1 LLLKSIFKKE
11 KYEINR
17 KKITEFIDE
26 IDSPSSA
33 PGGENVL
40 AFIG

>member
-1 LLLKSIFKKE
+1 MKLIKKT
-11 KYEINR
+11 
-17 KKITEFIDE
+17 ITEFIDE